1 MAMRCQPASFSRSRR
16 TVIWK
21 QTDTKQCRI
30 LWAVRDTQQ
39 RRELLF
45 CLQPTTPGEGDH
57 TPSPKSHLPSVQE
70 EGQPQAVELVRHLR
84 IEERQEATDI
94 VHAVH
99 LCRVASQPPQWA
111 GAERG
116 VASRPT

>member
-1 MAMRCQPASFSRSRR
+1 MPACQLLQVPQDRHLEADGHQAVQDPVGSEGHSAEKGAS
-16 TVIWK
+16 
-21 QTDTKQCRI
+21 
-30 LWAVRDTQQ
+30 
-39 RRELLF
+39 LLPP
-45 CLQPTTPGEGDH
+45 PTTPGEGDH